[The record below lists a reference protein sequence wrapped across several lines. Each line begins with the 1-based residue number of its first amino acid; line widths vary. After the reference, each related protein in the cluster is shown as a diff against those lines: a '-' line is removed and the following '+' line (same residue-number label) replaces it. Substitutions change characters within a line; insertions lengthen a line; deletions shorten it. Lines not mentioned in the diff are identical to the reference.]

1 MSYLTLK
8 SLHLLMAALSISG
21 FAIRGYWMM
30 TSSEY
35 LSHRVVRVAPHIVDT
50 LFLVSGIWLALML
63 SLNTFAAPWLL
74 AKIVGLVLYIVLGT
88 IALKRGPTLRI
99 RAIAFVAALVTFAYI
114 VGAAVTKSP
123 SSWLTLLAA

>member
-35 LSHRVVRVAPHIVDT
+35 LSHRVVRIAPHIIDT
-50 LFLVSGIWLALML
+50 VFLLTGIWLALI
-63 SLNTFAAPWLL
+63 LNAFAAPWLI
-74 AKIVGLVLYIVLGT
+74 AKIIGLVLYIVLGA
-88 IALKRGPTLRI
+88 IALKRGPTMPI
-99 RAIAFVAALVTFAYI
+99 RVAAFAAALGMFAYI
-114 VGAAVTKSP
+114 VGAAITKSP
-123 SSWLTLLAA
+123 ASWLSLLAA